1 MNALQR
7 RIKAVERAIKARSGG
22 MFTVYYKDG
31 STRRIHPGDAIQLS
45 LYEADKIQ
53 RFEED
58 PEGGD
63 NGIIESLVNDLLPGE
78 ETLN

>member
-1 MNALQR
+1 MNELQR

-45 LYEADKIQ
+45 LYEAYKIQ
-53 RFEED
+53 LFEED

-63 NGIIESLVNDLLPGE
+63 NGIIEALVNDLLPGE

>member
-58 PEGGD
+58 PEEGD
-63 NGIIESLVNDLLPGE
+63 NGIIEALVNDLLPGE